1 MASSKVMASWSP
13 TNSDRPRQPS
23 PPRSNVDPDPT
34 RGFGSMNFDDILR
47 NICSDSQ
54 PFALDG
60 DGGGLG
66 DGVREETVAE
76 VWRDMV
82 SSGAAAGGG
91 GDGPAMTLEDF
102 LTKAGAVDE
111 EDVRVPEMAA
121 VPPLPTGGFVME
133 AAVMSPAAGVPA
145 VQFAPVELGNGIAAA
160 SGRGSGGGR
169 GKRKAAVDPVALD
182 KATQQRQRRMIKN
195 RESAAR
201 SRERKQLELS
211 DSVIF
216 PYDVAFSSTWPCKAY
231 TVELETLVTQLEDDN
246 ARLLQE
252 VAELNKER
260 YEQLMKNIIPVTEK
274 ARPCRVLKKV
284 RSMEW

>member
-13 TNSDRPRQPS
+13 TNSDRPRHPS
-23 PPRSNVDPDPT
+23 PPRSNLDPDPT

-82 SSGAAAGGG
+82 SHGAAAGGA

-111 EDVRVPEMAA
+111 EDVRAPEMAA
-121 VPPLPTGGFVME
+121 LPPPPAGGFVIE

-145 VQFAPVELGNGIAAA
+145 VQFAPVELGNGIAA
-160 SGRGSGGGR
+160 SRGRGSGGGR

-201 SRERKQLELS
+201 SRERKQ
-211 DSVIF
+211 
-216 PYDVAFSSTWPCKAY
+216 AY

-252 VAELNKER
+252 EAELNKER

-274 ARPCRVLKKV
+274 RRPCRVLKKV
-284 RSMEW
+284 LSMEW